1 MLAQTDVAKKR
12 LYRFYKLK
20 NIEIFP
26 NSVAIDHFKNNKITI
41 DRLSSKFSLLCLS
54 AYYTH
59 KNLEIFIKLGR
70 HIKQQNIDAEIF
82 LTIDKKQSKRAKKL
96 LHNLEESNL
105 QGVITNLGSIKLK
118 DVPSLY
124 QSVDG
129 LILPTLL
136 ESFSGTYVE
145 AMWNRKIVLTSD
157 KDFAKT
163 ICGENAYYFNPFDV
177 GDISKKIITAYS
189 DTKKTK
195 KKVEK
200 AFSSVED
207 MPNWEQ
213 IYFSMIN
220 LFMRNND
227 RKI

>member
-1 MLAQTDVAKKR
+1 MKYCLTWDIPVRTNKYQIMLFDWPYTIIKIKVWKLMSNKSFFSRKIKLFFFKLLLKYVNLMLAQTDVAKKR

-41 DRLSSKFSLLCLS
+41 DRLSSKFNLLCLS

-82 LTIDKKQSKRAKKL
+82 LTIDKNKVKEQKL

-136 ESFSGTYVE
+136 ESFF
-145 AMWNRKIVLTSD
+145 R
-157 KDFAKT
+157 
-163 ICGENAYYFNPFDV
+163 
-177 GDISKKIITAYS
+177 
-189 DTKKTK
+189 
-195 KKVEK
+195 
-200 AFSSVED
+200 
-207 MPNWEQ
+207 
-213 IYFSMIN
+213 N
-220 LFMRNND
+220 LC
-227 RKI
+227 

>member
-1 MLAQTDVAKKR
+1 MSSNLAYYV
-12 LYRFYKLK
+12 
-20 NIEIFP
+20 
-26 NSVAIDHFKNNKITI
+26 
-41 DRLSSKFSLLCLS
+41 LS

-157 KDFAKT
+157 KDFTKT
-163 ICGENAYYFNPFDV
+163 ICGENAYYFNPFDM
-177 GDISKKIITAYS
+177 GDISKK
-189 DTKKTK
+189 
-195 KKVEK
+195 
-200 AFSSVED
+200 
-207 MPNWEQ
+207 
-213 IYFSMIN
+213 
-220 LFMRNND
+220 
-227 RKI
+227 